1 MMSVESQQSGEGVGL
16 DATQFMDRF
25 QQLPSNVQRV
35 IIGLIFLILLVGLV
49 LMKDMIKTEED
60 KRILESDE

>member
-1 MMSVESQQSGEGVGL
+1 MSAQSRQSGERVGL
-16 DATQFMDRF
+16 DETQFMDRF

-35 IIGLIFLILLVGLV
+35 IIGLIFLTLLVGLV

-60 KRILESDE
+60 KRILES